1 MADLT
6 PGSISIGVDRLVA
19 RGLVQGG
26 APGAPKAEAT
36 TFAPPLA
43 RLSLILDPF
52 SLDDLNLS
60 LARRNV
66 NGSPLIR
73 RIPQTQDSPDP
84 TNCTLPAQGDIRKSF
99 DRFDEVRLEVTARRQ
114 LLHNGSRQHRQSS
127 SLDPRVTFCKRF
139 ACALLFVDI
148 EPETS
153 NEANKDCGPCR
164 RYQDQSG
171 RKPHQ
176 EKSVMHTR
184 TPPSDLMAGV
194 MEKAREW
201 GTPNLKTTS
210 EDANILRPCLHS
222 LGNPF

>member
-1 MADLT
+1 MHVAGQGQHACL
-6 PGSISIGVDRLVA
+6 LVA
-19 RGLVQGG
+19 ERIGRRRRKRGG
-26 APGAPKAEAT
+26 T
-36 TFAPPLA
+36 TLAPPLA
-43 RLSLILDPF
+43 RLSLIFDLFPF
-52 SLDDLNLS
+52 DDLDLS
-60 LARRNV
+60 DARRNV

-73 RIPQTQDSPDP
+73 RILQTQDSPHP

-99 DRFDEVRLEVTARRQ
+99 DRFDEVRLEVTARRH

-127 SLDPRVTFCKRF
+127 SLDPSATFCKRF

-148 EPETS
+148 ETKTS
-153 NEANKDCGPCR
+153 NEPNKDCGPCR

-184 TPPSDLMAGV
+184 TPPSDLMAGE

-201 GTPNLKTTS
+201 GDVKLK
-210 EDANILRPCLHS
+210 DDCRKIRYLAPVLAFCWKPL
-222 LGNPF
+222 LDPQ